1 MAKLWRNYGEI
12 MAKRMSEA
20 MSERMVERT
29 PNIEEIIAMESHS
42 KPLPNHCEAG
52 RKA

>member
-1 MAKLWRNYGEI
+1 MAKLWRNYGE
-12 MAKRMSEA
+12 MAERMSEA

-29 PNIEEIIAMESHS
+29 ANIEDIIAIKSGS
-42 KPLPNHCEAG
+42 KPLPSHCETG